1 MKIEVGKTYVDR
13 VGRQITIK
21 GQSTDAD
28 FPFWGLDDDGTTQSF
43 TPSGSYFVASE
54 SRSDLVAEVPA
65 APEPPSEPAFPPRQA
80 DGTINPKDA
89 AALLRVP
96 LHIYPPV
103 GHIYGTMA
111 CLDGARKYGPYNW
124 RERSIS
130 LTQYVGAMLRHLHAL
145 LDGEDDARDSGL
157 PHLAHVNATSAIML
171 DAKAAGA
178 LLDDRPRRSGGAA
191 DLIAELNA
199 QIAAEADE

>member
-13 VGRQITIK
+13 QGAHTRITK
-21 GQSTDAD
+21 SDPSDAAVLGVDAD
-28 FPFWGLDDDGTTQSF
+28 GETYTFTLSGHFISDDHVS
-43 TPSGSYFVASE
+43 PY
-54 SRSDLVAEVPA
+54 DLVAEAPA
-65 APEPPSEPAFPPRQA
+65 APEPPSAPTFPPRQA

-89 AALLRVP
+89 AALRRVP

-199 QIAAEADE
+199 RIAAEADE